1 MAMNVLTEIPMDAF
15 RIYPANIPPE
25 GALCLTYDLVKGMM
39 VYKICR
45 FVYDKAGCPAFVDP
59 VLPNLPRIYPNAWV
73 QLKER

>member
-1 MAMNVLTEIPMDAF
+1 MKKIQPIPMTAF
-15 RIYPANIPPE
+15 NLYPKVIPPE
-25 GALCLTYDLVKGMM
+25 GALCLTYDLVKGVT

-45 FVYDKAGCPAFVDP
+45 FVYDKAGRPAFVDP